1 MWSTA
6 DVMNELRNH
15 RQTCAK
21 IAIIEN
27 TLKQAESA
35 RCQYNIHTLEMQRQ
49 ALNDQKRAVESWL
62 QILPIEERFLVATH
76 LIQGLDWAK
85 TIVEHE
91 KMWGVMN
98 GRSERTLKHIQSK
111 AVDRIVACLN
121 QIESL
126 SQSETKEVK

>member
-1 MWSTA
+1 MVNRRC
-6 DVMNELRNH
+6 D
-15 RQTCAK
+15 
-21 IAIIEN
+21 EN

-98 GRSERTLKHIQSK
+98 GRSERTLKRIQSK

>member
-1 MWSTA
+1 M
-6 DVMNELRNH
+6 
-15 RQTCAK
+15 
-21 IAIIEN
+21 
-27 TLKQAESA
+27 
-35 RCQYNIHTLEMQRQ
+35 
-49 ALNDQKRAVESWL
+49 ESWL
-62 QILPIEERFLVATH
+62 QILPTEERFLVTTH

-98 GRSERTLKHIQSK
+98 GRSERTLKRIQSK